1 MTDYHLKSTGPYAR
15 QFSGKGALLPM
26 LPPADPVFRAIEHH
40 QRIDAAYYAALA
52 RHAAESVNHTRSD
65 QERTALSAFLRTKPR
80 TLAGCLAALRY
91 LTDYTEKNGGG
102 LFDGAAGELRL
113 AGAAFLP
120 MIADVIESL
129 FR

>member
-1 MTDYHLKSTGPYAR
+1 
-15 QFSGKGALLPM
+15 M
-26 LPPADPVFRAIEHH
+26 LPSTDPVFRAIEHH
-40 QRIDAAYYAALA
+40 QRVDAAYYTALA
-52 RHAAESVNHTRSD
+52 HHAAESVKDMRRD
-65 QERTALSAFLRTKPR
+65 QERTALIALLRTKPK

-91 LTDYTEKNGGG
+91 LTDYTKNNGGG
-102 LFDGAAGELRL
+102 LFGSPTGELTL